1 MRYPPALDHDL
12 AILRKLNG
20 VLGQVDHDLL
30 EAVLVSISHDLIRR
44 VNFQHVAILL
54 GILAVLFA
62 FLLSSALGYD
72 RYVDT
77 LNRCYEAYGEQYG
90 VDFQTSLSQYDSMT
104 DEEKQQLEEAYRAV
118 GQDEEAAYAYQMTIR
133 LTILM
138 VSLGILLACLIWE
151 VLIPALLMDGQTL
164 GKKIFSLGVMRSDGV
179 RLGGVQ
185 LFVRSILGKYTVE
198 IMIPVLV
205 AMILYFGSTGLPGT
219 LLILGL
225 ALVNG
230 CLFLF
235 TYAHTPI
242 HDLLA
247 GTVVVD
253 LPSQRIFPTREDM
266 IAFKEQLAA
275 EKAAE
280 KTF

>member
-1 MRYPPALDHDL
+1 M
-12 AILRKLNG
+12 
-20 VLGQVDHDLL
+20 
-30 EAVLVSISHDLIRR
+30 AVSLQRAGMWKRISAFLFD
-44 VNFQHVAILL
+44 AILL
-54 GILAVLFA
+54 GILAVLSA
-62 FLLSSALGYD
+62 FLFSSILGYD

-77 LNRCYEAYGEQYG
+77 LNRAYETYGEKYG

-104 DEEKQQLEEAYRAV
+104 EEERQQLEEAYRAV
-118 GQDEEAAYAYQMTIR
+118 GQDEEAVYAYQMTIR

-151 VLIPALLMDGQTL
+151 VLIPALLKDGQTV

-185 LFVRSILGKYTVE
+185 LFARSILGKYTVE

-205 AMILYFGSTGLPGT
+205 AMMLYFGSTGLPGT

-266 IAFKEQLAA
+266 IAFKERMAA

>member
-1 MRYPPALDHDL
+1 M
-12 AILRKLNG
+12 
-20 VLGQVDHDLL
+20 
-30 EAVLVSISHDLIRR
+30 AVSLQRAGMWKRISAFLFD
-44 VNFQHVAILL
+44 AILL

-62 FLLSSALGYD
+62 FLFSSILGYD

-77 LNRCYEAYGEQYG
+77 LNRAYETYGEKYG

-104 DEEKQQLEEAYRAV
+104 EEERQQLEEAYRAV

-151 VLIPALLMDGQTL
+151 VLIPALLKDGQTV

-185 LFVRSILGKYTVE
+185 LFARPILGKYTVE

-205 AMILYFGSTGLPGT
+205 VMMLYFSSVGLPGT

-247 GTVVVD
+247 RTVTVD
-253 LPSQRIFPTREDM
+253 LPSQRIFDTREDM
-266 IAFKEQLAA
+266 IAFKEKLAA

-280 KTF
+280 KTI

>member
-1 MRYPPALDHDL
+1 M
-12 AILRKLNG
+12 
-20 VLGQVDHDLL
+20 
-30 EAVLVSISHDLIRR
+30 AVSLQRAGMWKRISAFLFD
-44 VNFQHVAILL
+44 AILL

-151 VLIPALLMDGQTL
+151 VLIPALLKDGQTL

-205 AMILYFGSTGLPGT
+205 AMMLYFGSTGLPGT

>member
-1 MRYPPALDHDL
+1 M
-12 AILRKLNG
+12 
-20 VLGQVDHDLL
+20 
-30 EAVLVSISHDLIRR
+30 AVSLQRAGMWKRISAFLFD
-44 VNFQHVAILL
+44 AILL

-90 VDFQTSLSQYDSMT
+90 VDFQTSLFQYDSMT
-104 DEEKQQLEEAYRAV
+104 EEEKQQLEEAYRAV

-151 VLIPALLMDGQTL
+151 VLIPALLKDGQTL

-205 AMILYFGSTGLPGT
+205 AMMLYFGSTGLPGT

>member
-1 MRYPPALDHDL
+1 M
-12 AILRKLNG
+12 
-20 VLGQVDHDLL
+20 
-30 EAVLVSISHDLIRR
+30 AVSLQRAGMWKRISAFLFD
-44 VNFQHVAILL
+44 AILL

-62 FLLSSALGYD
+62 FLFSSILGYD

-77 LNRCYEAYGEQYG
+77 LNRAYETYGEKYG

-104 DEEKQQLEEAYRAV
+104 EEEKQQLEEAYRAV

-151 VLIPALLMDGQTL
+151 VLIPVLLKDGQTL

-205 AMILYFGSTGLPGT
+205 AMMLYFGSTGLPGT
-219 LLILGL
+219 LMILGL

-266 IAFKEQLAA
+266 IAFKERMAA

>member
-1 MRYPPALDHDL
+1 M
-12 AILRKLNG
+12 
-20 VLGQVDHDLL
+20 
-30 EAVLVSISHDLIRR
+30 AVSLQRAGMWKRISAFLFD
-44 VNFQHVAILL
+44 AILL

-151 VLIPALLMDGQTL
+151 VLIPALLQDGQTL

-205 AMILYFGSTGLPGT
+205 AMMLYFGSTGLPGT

>member
-1 MRYPPALDHDL
+1 M
-12 AILRKLNG
+12 
-20 VLGQVDHDLL
+20 
-30 EAVLVSISHDLIRR
+30 AVSLQRTGMWKRISAFLFD
-44 VNFQHVAILL
+44 AILL

-151 VLIPALLMDGQTL
+151 VLIPALLKDGQTL

-205 AMILYFGSTGLPGT
+205 AMMLYFGSTGLPGT

-266 IAFKEQLAA
+266 IAFKERMAA

>member
-1 MRYPPALDHDL
+1 M
-12 AILRKLNG
+12 
-20 VLGQVDHDLL
+20 
-30 EAVLVSISHDLIRR
+30 AVSLQRAGMWKRISAFLFD
-44 VNFQHVAILL
+44 AILL

-62 FLLSSALGYD
+62 FLFSSILGYD

-77 LNRCYEAYGEQYG
+77 LNRAYETYGEKYG

-104 DEEKQQLEEAYRAV
+104 EEERQQLEEAYRAV

-151 VLIPALLMDGQTL
+151 VLIPVLLKDGQTL

-205 AMILYFGSTGLPGT
+205 VMMLYFGSVGLPGT

-230 CLFLF
+230 CLFLL

-247 GTVVVD
+247 GTVTVD
-253 LPSQRIFPTREDM
+253 LPSQRIFDTREDM
-266 IAFKEQLAA
+266 IAFKEKLAA
-275 EKAAE
+275 EKVAE
-280 KTF
+280 KTI

>member
-1 MRYPPALDHDL
+1 M
-12 AILRKLNG
+12 
-20 VLGQVDHDLL
+20 
-30 EAVLVSISHDLIRR
+30 AVSLQRAGMWKRISAFLFD
-44 VNFQHVAILL
+44 AILL

-104 DEEKQQLEEAYRAV
+104 KEEKQQLEEAYRAV

-151 VLIPALLMDGQTL
+151 VLIPALLKDGQTL

-205 AMILYFGSTGLPGT
+205 AMMLYFGSTGLPGT
-219 LLILGL
+219 LMILGL

-266 IAFKEQLAA
+266 IAFKERMAA

>member
-1 MRYPPALDHDL
+1 M
-12 AILRKLNG
+12 
-20 VLGQVDHDLL
+20 
-30 EAVLVSISHDLIRR
+30 AVSLQRAGMWKRISAFLFD
-44 VNFQHVAILL
+44 AILL

-151 VLIPALLMDGQTL
+151 VLIPALLKDGQTL

-205 AMILYFGSTGLPGT
+205 GMMLYFGSTGLPGT
-219 LLILGL
+219 LMILGL

-266 IAFKEQLAA
+266 IAFKERMAA

>member
-1 MRYPPALDHDL
+1 MAVSLQRAGMWKRISAFLFD
-12 AILRKLNG
+12 AIL
-20 VLGQVDHDLL
+20 V
-30 EAVLVSISHDLIRR
+30 
-44 VNFQHVAILL
+44 

-151 VLIPALLMDGQTL
+151 VLIPALLKDGQTL

>member
-1 MRYPPALDHDL
+1 M
-12 AILRKLNG
+12 
-20 VLGQVDHDLL
+20 
-30 EAVLVSISHDLIRR
+30 AVSLQRAGMWKRISAFLFD
-44 VNFQHVAILL
+44 AILL

-62 FLLSSALGYD
+62 FLFSSILGYD

-77 LNRCYEAYGEQYG
+77 LNRAHETYGEKYG

-104 DEEKQQLEEAYRAV
+104 EEERQQLEEAYRAV

-151 VLIPALLMDGQTL
+151 VLIPALLKDGQTV

-185 LFVRSILGKYTVE
+185 LFARSILGKYTVE

-205 AMILYFGSTGLPGT
+205 VMMLYFSSVGLPGT

-247 GTVVVD
+247 GTVTVD
-253 LPSQRIFPTREDM
+253 LPSQRIFDTREDM
-266 IAFKEQLAA
+266 IAFKEKLAE
-275 EKAAE
+275 EKAAQ

>member
-1 MRYPPALDHDL
+1 M
-12 AILRKLNG
+12 
-20 VLGQVDHDLL
+20 
-30 EAVLVSISHDLIRR
+30 AVSLQRAGMWKRISAFLFD
-44 VNFQHVAILL
+44 AILL

-151 VLIPALLMDGQTL
+151 VLIPALLKDGQTL

-266 IAFKEQLAA
+266 IAFKERMAA

>member
-1 MRYPPALDHDL
+1 M
-12 AILRKLNG
+12 
-20 VLGQVDHDLL
+20 
-30 EAVLVSISHDLIRR
+30 AVSLQRAGMWKRISAFLFD
-44 VNFQHVAILL
+44 AILL

-62 FLLSSALGYD
+62 FLLSSVLGYD

-151 VLIPALLMDGQTL
+151 VLIPALLQDGQTL

-205 AMILYFGSTGLPGT
+205 AMMLYFGSTGLPGT

>member
-1 MRYPPALDHDL
+1 M
-12 AILRKLNG
+12 
-20 VLGQVDHDLL
+20 
-30 EAVLVSISHDLIRR
+30 AVSLQRAGMWKRISAFLFD
-44 VNFQHVAILL
+44 AILL

-62 FLLSSALGYD
+62 FLLSSVLGYD

-138 VSLGILLACLIWE
+138 VSLGILLAYLIWE
-151 VLIPALLMDGQTL
+151 VLIPALWKDGQTL

-205 AMILYFGSTGLPGT
+205 AMMLYFGSTGLPGT
-219 LLILGL
+219 LMILGL

-266 IAFKEQLAA
+266 IAFKERMAA

>member
-1 MRYPPALDHDL
+1 MNHEFKDDMLPRKHFLSLQIDLQKFSPA
-12 AILRKLNG
+12 
-20 VLGQVDHDLL
+20 
-30 EAVLVSISHDLIRR
+30 
-44 VNFQHVAILL
+44 
-54 GILAVLFA
+54 
-62 FLLSSALGYD
+62 
-72 RYVDT
+72 
-77 LNRCYEAYGEQYG
+77 
-90 VDFQTSLSQYDSMT
+90 T

-118 GQDEEAAYAYQMTIR
+118 GQDEEATYAYQMTIR

-138 VSLGILLACLIWE
+138 VSLGILLGCLIWE
-151 VLIPALLMDGQTL
+151 VLIPALLKDGQTL

-266 IAFKEQLAA
+266 IAFKERMAA

>member
-1 MRYPPALDHDL
+1 M
-12 AILRKLNG
+12 
-20 VLGQVDHDLL
+20 V
-30 EAVLVSISHDLIRR
+30 VSLQRAGMWKRISAFLFD
-44 VNFQHVAILL
+44 AILL

-151 VLIPALLMDGQTL
+151 VLIPALLKDGETL

-205 AMILYFGSTGLPGT
+205 AMMLYFGSTGLPGT

-266 IAFKEQLAA
+266 IAFKERMAA

>member
-1 MRYPPALDHDL
+1 M
-12 AILRKLNG
+12 
-20 VLGQVDHDLL
+20 
-30 EAVLVSISHDLIRR
+30 AVSLQRAGMWKRISAFLFD
-44 VNFQHVAILL
+44 AILL

-62 FLLSSALGYD
+62 FLLSSVLGYD

-151 VLIPALLMDGQTL
+151 VLIPALLKDGQTL

-205 AMILYFGSTGLPGT
+205 AMMLYFGSTGLPGT

>member
-1 MRYPPALDHDL
+1 M
-12 AILRKLNG
+12 
-20 VLGQVDHDLL
+20 
-30 EAVLVSISHDLIRR
+30 AVSLQRAGMWKRISAFLFD
-44 VNFQHVAILL
+44 AILL

-62 FLLSSALGYD
+62 FLLSSVLGYD

-104 DEEKQQLEEAYRAV
+104 KEEKQQLEEAYRAV

-151 VLIPALLMDGQTL
+151 VLIPVLLKDGQTL

-205 AMILYFGSTGLPGT
+205 AMMLYFGSTGLPGT
-219 LLILGL
+219 LMILGL

-266 IAFKEQLAA
+266 IAFKERMAA

>member
-1 MRYPPALDHDL
+1 M
-12 AILRKLNG
+12 
-20 VLGQVDHDLL
+20 
-30 EAVLVSISHDLIRR
+30 AVSLQRAGMWKRISAFLFD
-44 VNFQHVAILL
+44 AILL

-62 FLLSSALGYD
+62 FLLSSVLGYD

-151 VLIPALLMDGQTL
+151 VLIPVLLKDGQTL

-205 AMILYFGSTGLPGT
+205 AMMLYFGSTGLPGT
-219 LLILGL
+219 LMILGL

>member
-1 MRYPPALDHDL
+1 M
-12 AILRKLNG
+12 
-20 VLGQVDHDLL
+20 
-30 EAVLVSISHDLIRR
+30 AVSLQRAGMWKRISAFLFD
-44 VNFQHVAILL
+44 AILL

-151 VLIPALLMDGQTL
+151 VLIPALLQDGQTL

-205 AMILYFGSTGLPGT
+205 AMMLYFGSTGLPGT

-225 ALVNG
+225 ALANG

-266 IAFKEQLAA
+266 IAFKERMAA

>member
-1 MRYPPALDHDL
+1 M
-12 AILRKLNG
+12 
-20 VLGQVDHDLL
+20 
-30 EAVLVSISHDLIRR
+30 AVSLQRAGMWKRISAFLFDT
-44 VNFQHVAILL
+44 ILL

-62 FLLSSALGYD
+62 FLLSSVLGYD

-104 DEEKQQLEEAYRAV
+104 EEEKQQLEEAYRAV

-151 VLIPALLMDGQTL
+151 VLIPALLQDGQTL

-205 AMILYFGSTGLPGT
+205 AMMLYFGSTGLPGT

>member
-1 MRYPPALDHDL
+1 M
-12 AILRKLNG
+12 
-20 VLGQVDHDLL
+20 
-30 EAVLVSISHDLIRR
+30 AVSLQRAGMWKRISAFLFD
-44 VNFQHVAILL
+44 AILL

-62 FLLSSALGYD
+62 FLLSSVLGYD

-151 VLIPALLMDGQTL
+151 VLIPALLKDGQTL

-205 AMILYFGSTGLPGT
+205 AMMLYFGSVGLPGT

>member
-1 MRYPPALDHDL
+1 M
-12 AILRKLNG
+12 
-20 VLGQVDHDLL
+20 
-30 EAVLVSISHDLIRR
+30 AVSLQRAGMWKRISAFLFD
-44 VNFQHVAILL
+44 AILL

-138 VSLGILLACLIWE
+138 VSLGIVLACLIWE
-151 VLIPALLMDGQTL
+151 VLIPALLKDGQTL

-205 AMILYFGSTGLPGT
+205 AMMLYFGSTGLPGT

-266 IAFKEQLAA
+266 IAFKERMAA

>member
-1 MRYPPALDHDL
+1 M
-12 AILRKLNG
+12 
-20 VLGQVDHDLL
+20 
-30 EAVLVSISHDLIRR
+30 AVSLQRAGMWKRISAFLFD
-44 VNFQHVAILL
+44 AILL

-151 VLIPALLMDGQTL
+151 VLIPALLKDGQTL

-205 AMILYFGSTGLPGT
+205 AMMLYFGSTGLPGT

-266 IAFKEQLAA
+266 IAFKERMAA

>member
-1 MRYPPALDHDL
+1 M
-12 AILRKLNG
+12 
-20 VLGQVDHDLL
+20 
-30 EAVLVSISHDLIRR
+30 AVSLQRAGMWKRISAFLFD
-44 VNFQHVAILL
+44 AILL

-151 VLIPALLMDGQTL
+151 MLIPALLKDGQTL

-205 AMILYFGSTGLPGT
+205 AMMLYFGSTGLPGT

>member
-1 MRYPPALDHDL
+1 M
-12 AILRKLNG
+12 
-20 VLGQVDHDLL
+20 
-30 EAVLVSISHDLIRR
+30 AVSLQRAGMWKRISAFLFD
-44 VNFQHVAILL
+44 AILL

-62 FLLSSALGYD
+62 FLLSSVLGYD

-138 VSLGILLACLIWE
+138 VSLGILLAYLIWE
-151 VLIPALLMDGQTL
+151 VLIPALLKDGQTL

-205 AMILYFGSTGLPGT
+205 AMMLYFGSTGLPGT

>member
-1 MRYPPALDHDL
+1 M
-12 AILRKLNG
+12 
-20 VLGQVDHDLL
+20 
-30 EAVLVSISHDLIRR
+30 AVSLQRAGMWKRISAFLFD
-44 VNFQHVAILL
+44 AILL

-77 LNRCYEAYGEQYG
+77 LNLCYEVYGEQYG

-104 DEEKQQLEEAYRAV
+104 EEEKQQLEEAYRAV

-151 VLIPALLMDGQTL
+151 VLIPALLKDGQTL

-185 LFVRSILGKYTVE
+185 LFARSILGKYTVE

-205 AMILYFGSTGLPGT
+205 VMMLYFGSVGLPGT

-247 GTVVVD
+247 GTVTVD
-253 LPSQRIFPTREDM
+253 LPSQRIFDTREDM
-266 IAFKEQLAA
+266 IAFKEKLAA
-275 EKAAE
+275 EKVAE
-280 KTF
+280 KTI

>member
-1 MRYPPALDHDL
+1 M
-12 AILRKLNG
+12 
-20 VLGQVDHDLL
+20 
-30 EAVLVSISHDLIRR
+30 AVSLQRAGMWKRISAFLFD
-44 VNFQHVAILL
+44 AILL

-151 VLIPALLMDGQTL
+151 VLIPALLKDGQTL

-185 LFVRSILGKYTVE
+185 LFVRSILAN
-198 IMIPVLV
+198 IPWK
-205 AMILYFGSTGLPGT
+205 S
-219 LLILGL
+219 
-225 ALVNG
+225 
-230 CLFLF
+230 
-235 TYAHTPI
+235 
-242 HDLLA
+242 
-247 GTVVVD
+247 
-253 LPSQRIFPTREDM
+253 
-266 IAFKEQLAA
+266 
-275 EKAAE
+275 
-280 KTF
+280 

>member
-1 MRYPPALDHDL
+1 M
-12 AILRKLNG
+12 N
-20 VLGQVDHDLL
+20 
-30 EAVLVSISHDLIRR
+30 
-44 VNFQHVAILL
+44 
-54 GILAVLFA
+54 
-62 FLLSSALGYD
+62 
-72 RYVDT
+72 
-77 LNRCYEAYGEQYG
+77 
-90 VDFQTSLSQYDSMT
+90 FQTSLSQYDSMT
-104 DEEKQQLEEAYRAV
+104 EEERQQLEEAYRAV

-138 VSLGILLACLIWE
+138 MSLGILLACLIWE
-151 VLIPALLMDGQTL
+151 VLIPALLKDGQTV

-185 LFVRSILGKYTVE
+185 LFARSILGKYTVE

-205 AMILYFGSTGLPGT
+205 VMMLYFGSVGLPGT

-247 GTVVVD
+247 GTVTVD
-253 LPSQRIFPTREDM
+253 LPSQRIDTRRHDRLQGK
-266 IAFKEQLAA
+266 AGLRK
-275 EKAAE
+275 KAAE
-280 KTF
+280 KPSDPVASRKSTHAKERGRLMKIVLKN

>member
-1 MRYPPALDHDL
+1 M
-12 AILRKLNG
+12 
-20 VLGQVDHDLL
+20 
-30 EAVLVSISHDLIRR
+30 AVSLQRAGMWKRISAFLFD
-44 VNFQHVAILL
+44 AILL

-62 FLLSSALGYD
+62 FLLSSVLGYD

-77 LNRCYEAYGEQYG
+77 LNRCYEVYGEQYG

-104 DEEKQQLEEAYRAV
+104 EEEKQQLEEAYRAV

-151 VLIPALLMDGQTL
+151 VLIPALLKDGQTL

-205 AMILYFGSTGLPGT
+205 AMMLYFGSTGLPGT

>member
-1 MRYPPALDHDL
+1 M
-12 AILRKLNG
+12 
-20 VLGQVDHDLL
+20 
-30 EAVLVSISHDLIRR
+30 AVSLQRAGMWKRISAFLFD
-44 VNFQHVAILL
+44 AILL

-62 FLLSSALGYD
+62 FLLSSVLGYD

-90 VDFQTSLSQYDSMT
+90 VDFQTSLFQYDSMT
-104 DEEKQQLEEAYRAV
+104 EEEKQQLEEAYRAV

-151 VLIPALLMDGQTL
+151 VLIPVLLKDGQTL

-205 AMILYFGSTGLPGT
+205 AMMLYFGSTGLPGT
-219 LLILGL
+219 LMILGL

-266 IAFKEQLAA
+266 IAFKERMAA

>member
-1 MRYPPALDHDL
+1 M
-12 AILRKLNG
+12 
-20 VLGQVDHDLL
+20 
-30 EAVLVSISHDLIRR
+30 AVSLQRAGMWKRISAFLFD
-44 VNFQHVAILL
+44 AILL
-54 GILAVLFA
+54 GILAVPFA
-62 FLLSSALGYD
+62 FLLSSVLGYD

-104 DEEKQQLEEAYRAV
+104 EEEKQQLEEAYRAV

-151 VLIPALLMDGQTL
+151 VLIPVLLKDGQTL

-205 AMILYFGSTGLPGT
+205 AMMLYFGSTGLPGT

-266 IAFKEQLAA
+266 IAFKERMAA

>member
-1 MRYPPALDHDL
+1 M
-12 AILRKLNG
+12 
-20 VLGQVDHDLL
+20 
-30 EAVLVSISHDLIRR
+30 AVSLQRAGMWKRISAFLFD
-44 VNFQHVAILL
+44 AILL

-62 FLLSSALGYD
+62 FLFSSILGYD

-77 LNRCYEAYGEQYG
+77 LNRAYETYGEKYG

-104 DEEKQQLEEAYRAV
+104 EEERQQLEEAYRAV

-151 VLIPALLMDGQTL
+151 VLIPALLKDGQTL

-205 AMILYFGSTGLPGT
+205 AMMLYFGSTGLPGT

-266 IAFKEQLAA
+266 IAFKERMAA

>member
-1 MRYPPALDHDL
+1 M
-12 AILRKLNG
+12 
-20 VLGQVDHDLL
+20 
-30 EAVLVSISHDLIRR
+30 AVSLQRAGMWKRISAFLFD
-44 VNFQHVAILL
+44 AILL

-90 VDFQTSLSQYDSMT
+90 VDFQTSLFQYDSMT
-104 DEEKQQLEEAYRAV
+104 EEEKQQLEEAYRAV

-151 VLIPALLMDGQTL
+151 VLIPALLQDGQTL

-205 AMILYFGSTGLPGT
+205 AMMLYFGSTGLPGT

>member
-1 MRYPPALDHDL
+1 M
-12 AILRKLNG
+12 
-20 VLGQVDHDLL
+20 
-30 EAVLVSISHDLIRR
+30 AVSLQRAGMWKRISAFLFD
-44 VNFQHVAILL
+44 AILL

-104 DEEKQQLEEAYRAV
+104 EEEKQQLEEAYRAV

-151 VLIPALLMDGQTL
+151 VLIPALLKDGQTL

-205 AMILYFGSTGLPGT
+205 AMMLYFGSTGLLGT

-266 IAFKEQLAA
+266 IAFKERMAA

>member
-1 MRYPPALDHDL
+1 M
-12 AILRKLNG
+12 
-20 VLGQVDHDLL
+20 
-30 EAVLVSISHDLIRR
+30 AVSLQRAGMWKRISAFLFD
-44 VNFQHVAILL
+44 AILL

-151 VLIPALLMDGQTL
+151 VLIPALLKDGQTL

-205 AMILYFGSTGLPGT
+205 AMMLYFGSTGLPGT

-225 ALVNG
+225 TLVNG

-235 TYAHTPI
+235 TYAYTPI

>member
-1 MRYPPALDHDL
+1 MAVSLQRAGMWKRISAFLFD
-12 AILRKLNG
+12 AIL
-20 VLGQVDHDLL
+20 
-30 EAVLVSISHDLIRR
+30 S
-44 VNFQHVAILL
+44 

-62 FLLSSALGYD
+62 FLLSSVLGYD

-77 LNRCYEAYGEQYG
+77 LNRCYEAYGAEYG
-90 VDFQTSLSQYDSMT
+90 VDFQTSLSRYDAMT
-104 DEEKQQLEEAYRAV
+104 EEERQQLEEAYRAV

-151 VLIPALLMDGQTL
+151 VLIPALLKDGQTL

-205 AMILYFGSTGLPGT
+205 MMMLYFGSLGLPGT

-225 ALVNG
+225 ALGNG

-247 GTVVVD
+247 GTVTVD
-253 LPSQRIFPTREDM
+253 LPSQRIFNTREDM
-266 IAFKEQLAA
+266 IAFKEKLDA